1 MCSLNL
7 QYVCTSD
14 NLFSISLALVVVVVV
29 KICAQKIFV
38 TTSKYVQNQALQMCT
53 FVELAIIRIRIVD
66 VGDN

>member
-1 MCSLNL
+1 M
-7 QYVCTSD
+7 CTSD

-29 KICAQKIFV
+29 VVKICAQKIFV
-38 TTSKYVQNQALQMCT
+38 TVSKYVQNQALQMCT

>member
-1 MCSLNL
+1 M
-7 QYVCTSD
+7 CTSD
-14 NLFSISLALVVVVVV
+14 NLFSISLALVVVVVVV

-66 VGDN
+66 VGDVN

>member
-1 MCSLNL
+1 MNL

-14 NLFSISLALVVVVVV
+14 NLFSISLALVVVVV